1 MPDKKAGMNGDM
13 HDVTPCKGGVP
24 LPAALPKDGVPL
36 LSPQA
41 AAEEGL
47 LSASWGK
54 YVLSLA
60 VFGLFLFIAVLIWR
74 LDVSRVARQVETARQ
89 FTAEQ
94 AALRLEQY
102 FKVRIDLIRSVANA
116 SDHAASLRSGRELL
130 ATLPGLRALGWR
142 RRGDGLDVVMP
153 ELTGSLLR
161 RVRDFPLGPERKM
174 VAATV
179 RSLQGQ
185 GGQPDLIVW
194 LPRKADG
201 GDTGHSGVIA
211 AFRLRPMVEEALS
224 PRVLE
229 QFEARLS
236 GPDGLIYASDSERG
250 DIRPAADDGQVVR
263 ITNRQW
269 RLYLTPRPELAE
281 SFSSPTARLSAL
293 VIAVLGAIV
302 SVLLLLQLRKRET
315 LNQLREEARIAGQRL
330 AILTE
335 NAAEAFALFDENGSL
350 LISNRLFRHLFS
362 GKDGK
367 CTNGEQSLWQLAEC
381 LSHQTKTPD
390 GGKELRRFINTFK
403 AYPDDNATLE
413 IELADGRWYQ
423 FVLWRF
429 AGIGISFSAHEIT
442 EHKAAEQAL
451 AEAAQAAE
459 EADRVKSRFL
469 AAASHDLRQ
478 PLHALGIFATA
489 LMRNAKSDEDRVLI
503 TKIQSARQSLEM
515 LISSLLDI
523 SRLDAGVVEPRR
535 QDFALNTILQRIRLE
550 AGAEAEEKGIRLIL
564 VPTRL
569 HVHSDPGLLHSVI
582 RNLVANAIRYTE
594 KGKVLIGC
602 RRHGDCLRL
611 EVWDTGP
618 GIPPEKQAE
627 IFEEFRRLD
636 RDAKSHP
643 QGAGLG
649 LSIVDR
655 LCKLLEHP
663 LHMDSWPG
671 RGTRFAIDIPLA
683 AAGDSCMPVRI
694 VAHPCA
700 PEEKLA
706 VKAAIIGG
714 NEDAGRYIRHWGGQ
728 VRAYEDFAALKADGD
743 YLGGLDVVLC
753 DDVLAAGQD
762 TTVLAAE
769 LGGAEIGFIALSR
782 HLDADCR
789 DGFRKLGW
797 LALQVP
803 VNPARLRAALNAVK
817 NETRHSASRA

>member
-1 MPDKKAGMNGDM
+1 MSDGARDMPSGRGGM
-13 HDVTPCKGGVP
+13 P
-24 LPAALPKDGVPL
+24 LPAALPKDTAPL
-36 LSPQA
+36 LPPQA
-41 AAEEGL
+41 AAGGGL
-47 LSASWGK
+47 LPSGWGK
-54 YVLSLA
+54 YVLSLM
-60 VFGLFLFIAVLIWR
+60 VLGFFLLVAVLIWQ
-74 LDVSRVARQVETARQ
+74 LDNSRVRRQVDTARQ

-142 RRGDGLDVVMP
+142 RRGDGLDTVMP

-161 RVRDFPLGPERKM
+161 RVRDFPLGPDRAM

-179 RSLQGQ
+179 RSLQGA

-194 LPRKADG
+194 LPRKADA
-201 GDTGHSGVIA
+201 GDAEHSGVIA
-211 AFRLRPMVEEALS
+211 AFRLRPMIEEALS

-229 QFEARLS
+229 QFMARLS
-236 GPDGLIYASDSERG
+236 GEEGLIYASDSESSAIHTG
-250 DIRPAADDGQVVR
+250 DDDGQVVR

-269 RLYLTPRPELAE
+269 RLHLIPRPALVE

-302 SVLLLLQLRKRET
+302 SLLLLLQLRKRET
-315 LNQLREEARIAGQRL
+315 LLQLREEARIAGQRL

-335 NAAEAFALFDENGSL
+335 NAAEAFALFDEDGGL

-362 GKDGK
+362 GDDGK
-367 CTNGEQSLWQLAEC
+367 CVSGEQSLWQLAEC

-413 IELADGRWYQ
+413 IELADGRWFQ

-451 AEAAQAAE
+451 AEAARAAE

-489 LMRNAKSDEDRVLI
+489 LMRNARSEEDRTLI

-582 RNLVANAIRYTE
+582 RNLVANAVRYTE

-602 RRHGDCLRL
+602 RRRGDCLRL

-627 IFEEFRRLD
+627 IFGEFRRLD
-636 RDAKSHP
+636 RDVKSHP

-655 LCKLLEHP
+655 LCRLLEHP
-663 LHMDSWPG
+663 LHMESWPG

-683 AAGDSCMPVRI
+683 AVKGSCMPVRI
-694 VAHPCA
+694 VSHPCA

-706 VKAAIIGG
+706 VKAALVGS
-714 NEDAGRYIRHWGGQ
+714 NEEAGRYIRHWGGE
-728 VRAYEDFAALKADGD
+728 VRVYKDFAALKADRA
-743 YLGGLDVVLC
+743 YLGDVDVVLC

-762 TTVLAAE
+762 ATVLAAA
-769 LGGAEIGFIALSR
+769 LGGSEIGFIALSQ

-789 DGFRKLGW
+789 EGFRKLGW

-803 VNPARLRAALNAVK
+803 VNPARLRAALNAVR
-817 NETRHSASRA
+817 NEARQNLSHA